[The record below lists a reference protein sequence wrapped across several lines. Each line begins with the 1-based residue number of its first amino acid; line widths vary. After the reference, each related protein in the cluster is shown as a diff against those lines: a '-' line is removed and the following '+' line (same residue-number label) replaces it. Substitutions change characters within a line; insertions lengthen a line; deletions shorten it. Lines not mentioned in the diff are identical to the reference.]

1 MERNLKVSTGIIGT
15 VAEIWRY
22 PVQSMGGERLDA
34 ADLAAHGI
42 DGDRTFGLVDPE
54 LGQVVS
60 SAQGKRKWR
69 GIVTLAARF
78 ADGPSGSAAVEILLP
93 DGSRL
98 TNRQPDIDRRLTD
111 LLGAPVHLADRAAEG
126 VRSDYGY
133 EPLHLLT
140 SASLRQFAACHPHG
154 RFEPARFRPNLVF
167 DLGDESG
174 FVEQGWI
181 GRSFRIGDG
190 IEIRISE
197 HCVRCV
203 MTTLPQGDLPHDPEI
218 LQTVNKRNGT
228 HAGVYASVTTPG
240 RIRVGDPVRALD

>member
-1 MERNLKVSTGIIGT
+1 MTLANDVIGR

-22 PVQSMGGERLDA
+22 PVQSMGGERLDTADVTA
-34 ADLAAHGI
+34 AGI
-42 DGDRTFGLVDPE
+42 AGDRRYGLVDPD

-69 GIVTLAARF
+69 GIVALAAGF
-78 ADGPSGSAAVEILLP
+78 ADSSSSSAHIRLP
-93 DGSRL
+93 DGSLLRSDRPDVDERL
-98 TNRQPDIDRRLTD
+98 AAA
-111 LLGAPVHLADRAAEG
+111 LGAPVHFADRTAEG
-126 VRSDYGY
+126 VRADYDH

-140 SASLRQFAACHPHG
+140 TASLRQFAEHHPHG

-167 DLGDESG
+167 DLGDRTG

-181 GRSFRIGDG
+181 GRRFRIGDG
-190 IEIRISE
+190 VEIRVSR

-228 HAGVYASVTTPG
+228 HAGVYAAVATAG

>member
-1 MERNLKVSTGIIGT
+1 MDDNGMLGRI
-15 VAEIWRY
+15 AEIWRY
-22 PVQSMGGERLDA
+22 PVQSMRGERLDA
-34 ADLAAHGI
+34 AELTNGGVV
-42 DGDRTFGLVDPE
+42 GDRTFGLVDPE
-54 LGQVVS
+54 SGQVVS

-69 GIVTLAARF
+69 GIVMLGARF
-78 ADGPSGSAAVEILLP
+78 AAGGTVEILLP
-93 DGSRL
+93 DGRRL
-98 TNRQPDIDRRLTD
+98 TNGQPDIDARLAE

-140 SASLRQFAACHPHG
+140 TASLRQFAGHHPEG

-167 DLGDESG
+167 DLGDEMG

-181 GRSFRIGDG
+181 GRRFRIGDG
-190 IEIRISE
+190 VEIRISE

-218 LQTVNKRNGT
+218 LQTVNKRNGS
-228 HAGVYASVTTPG
+228 HAGVYAAVTTPG